1 MEHNPYTVTWNIG
14 NFGHLLQGIIQIEKF
29 NIDIKS
35 TGSSSHDIGIVG
47 HVTVIHPYDKNA
59 LDKNDKNIKPY
70 FADERLRFFPLYLNY
85 IKNNFTKPAKEFAQ
99 TYWNYTEPKCPISF
113 NIDMTNFLIDT
124 DKFIDDIK
132 SFLQKE
138 TISTKTL
145 DFIDTKKQSN
155 LPLYHKYIEVTNNIL
170 PNNVRNLTPLEL
182 GITMCHYAKGDY
194 TKILECFKKYV

>member
-1 MEHNPYTVTWNIG
+1 
-14 NFGHLLQGIIQIEKF
+14 
-29 NIDIKS
+29 
-35 TGSSSHDIGIVG
+35 
-47 HVTVIHPYDKNA
+47 
-59 LDKNDKNIKPY
+59 
-70 FADERLRFFPLYLNY
+70 
-85 IKNNFTKPAKEFAQ
+85 
-99 TYWNYTEPKCPISF
+99 
-113 NIDMTNFLIDT
+113 MTNFLIDT